1 MAEHMPANGK
11 TRRLLLDSRVVDVP
25 RASNPVVV
33 PLPSLK
39 PFFFNGLQLGGAL
52 LGPSWS
58 RRPWNPIR
66 AASDIGLRDVCVAHY
81 VMRPTKGAVVA

>member
-39 PFFFNGLQLGGAL
+39 PFFFNGLQ
-52 LGPSWS
+52 
-58 RRPWNPIR
+58 
-66 AASDIGLRDVCVAHY
+66 
-81 VMRPTKGAVVA
+81 